1 MNITYGV
8 HPSVLDRRAMEDF
21 ERFHES
27 ADATGREGGFEQ
39 GESSSVQNN
48 YTPKSCLK
56 SRILVT
62 NSSMT

>member
-1 MNITYGV
+1 MNITDGM
-8 HPSVLDRRAMEDF
+8 HPSVLDRRAMEDI

-39 GESSSVQNN
+39 GESSLIQNN

-56 SRILVT
+56 SGILVT
-62 NSSMT
+62 NFSMT